1 MWCRVEI
8 SGDAVSV
15 FLPWQPCLRQSTV
28 TRESAPL
35 SAGCYANS
43 FLGCVFTILIGARL
57 GTGNSRRIAVR
68 SYSKIFI
75 DEVGPGHSHMLIHLH
90 FQCSVFRLIKCVLR

>member
-8 SGDAVSV
+8 SGDAMSV

-35 SAGCYANS
+35 SAGRYANS
-43 FLGCVFTILIGARL
+43 FFGCVFTILIRARL
-57 GTGNSRRIAVR
+57 GTANSRIAVR

-75 DEVGPGHSHMLIHLH
+75 HETIPDHSHVLMHLH
-90 FQCSVFRLIKCVLR
+90 LQ